1 MVKHQL
7 QKLRVAK
14 GLSQAELAQ
23 KIGANQQDISR
34 LETGKVSMSEHW
46 LEKLTEALDVTIA
59 DMFGVRPELSP
70 EETALLEHFAAMD
83 ETQRQALLNMAQALV
98 SPKRA

>member
-14 GLSQAELAQ
+14 GLSQTELAQ
-23 KIGANQQDISR
+23 LIGANQQDISR

-70 EETALLEHFAAMD
+70 EETELLQNYAAMD
-83 ETQRQALLNMAQALV
+83 EAQRQALLNMSKALV
-98 SPKRA
+98 AAKRS